1 MDATGKLSGIIKAEA
16 RGKKRSIKEQPDEIL
31 YSLVRL
37 ISSSL
42 LLQLDHDS
50 ILGVDLHSLLG
61 HHVASHRA
69 IPKGL
74 SLHDTLHIG
83 SPTVLGSGQ
92 HTGRLRH
99 TLRNDDLLNLVTQ
112 NLLDE
117 LAERLKVGLLLL
129 ESLLLL
135 VRLIEI
141 EITLLSDGLQLVTV
155 ELTELLHSV
164 LINGI
169 NQVEDFITLLAES
182 LDEGTGGH
190 SSDALTGDVIDIL
203 LTLLHAVNILLEGHH
218 ILTRLG
224 RLEPQQLGDLIAVG
238 GVLVDAQLE
247 VLRELLVE
255 DLVIIRLLGGH
266 LLEQLQA
273 LLHQV
278 LLDHTKDLVLL
289 ESLTRDVQRKILRV
303 DNSLDEA

>member
-1 MDATGKLSGIIKAEA
+1 MDAAGKLSRVVKAEP
-16 RGKKRSIKEQPDEIL
+16 RGEKRSIEEQPDQIL
-31 YSLVRL
+31 HSLIRL

-69 IPKGL
+69 IPKSL

-83 SPTVLGSGQ
+83 SPTVLGGGQ
-92 HTGRLRH
+92 HTRGLRH

-112 NLLDE
+112 NLLDK
-117 LAERLKVGLLLL
+117 LAERLKVSLLLL

-164 LINGI
+164 LIDGI

-203 LTLLHAVNILLEGHH
+203 LTLLHAVNILLEGNH
-218 ILTRLG
+218 ILTRL
-224 RLEPQQLGDLIAVG
+224 V
-238 GVLVDAQLE
+238 
-247 VLRELLVE
+247 RE
-255 DLVIIRLLGGH
+255 H
-266 LLEQLQA
+266 
-273 LLHQV
+273 
-278 LLDHTKDLVLL
+278 
-289 ESLTRDVQRKILRV
+289 
-303 DNSLDEA
+303 